1 RGGRVG
7 VCGCRGAYVST
18 QLAHLFRANSD
29 QTQAPMDDS
38 YRTRP
43 DCCFPPKEAQSAH
56 NSLLCS
62 PSDTHTHTGTHTH
75 THTHTHSHSHSH
87 RHEDQTNTWRFKAR
101 SKCSF
106 GTVGTE

>member
-43 DCCFPPKEAQSAH
+43 DCCFPPKEAQSARSSTSKH
-56 NSLLCS
+56 HVN
-62 PSDTHTHTGTHTH
+62 THTHTQTHTQTHTH
-75 THTHTHSHSHSH
+75 THTRTHTHTHKHT
-87 RHEDQTNTWRFKAR
+87 QTQCEWF
-101 SKCSF
+101 
-106 GTVGTE
+106 VI